1 MMNMRN
7 GLAEIRCDLDTANF
21 VWFSLVIDIK
31 KKIGKKASFFV
42 FSTHTKWKCISASDL
57 IF

>member
-1 MMNMRN
+1 MNMRN

-31 KKIGKKASFFV
+31 KKNWQESILF
-42 FSTHTKWKCISASDL
+42 CI
-57 IF
+57 FYTY